1 MLKNPIKEENID
13 IGLNDNE
20 FILGLEIIRKIND
33 KKNRNIILKLL
44 IFFQMKIMK
53 MVIFSFINQI
63 FHNF

>member
-1 MLKNPIKEENID
+1 MRKNPIKEENID